1 MWDNTD
7 EVASDTHQIVTL
19 FVFFFGVA
27 LCFWR
32 VPQADRWHVVLC
44 VIAAALWCGLL
55 LFEPRTRTPPFGF
68 VVVTFLVIGMSQ
80 PFRRRADS
88 RLPQ

>member
-1 MWDNTD
+1 M
-7 EVASDTHQIVTL
+7 ADTHQIVTL

-44 VIAAALWCGLL
+44 VVAAALWCSLL
-55 LFEPRTRTPPFGF
+55 LFEPRTRTSGFGF
-68 VVVTFLVIGMSQ
+68 TAVAFLVCALSQ
-80 PFRRRADS
+80 PFQRQQI
-88 RLPQ
+88 RLPQQN

>member
-1 MWDNTD
+1 M
-7 EVASDTHQIVTL
+7 APDTHQLVTL

-44 VIAAALWCGLL
+44 VVAAAFWCGLL
-55 LFEPRTRTPPFGF
+55 LFEPRTRTAGYGF
-68 VVVTFLVIGMSQ
+68 VVITFLVCGLSQ
-80 PFRRRADS
+80 SFQRRRVP
-88 RLPQ
+88 R